1 MKHYEGNGNTRKV
14 EGKRREKNKQVERA
28 SDRAVQGIV
37 FMKFFKSLGAF
48 EREKINQPVKFLCTS
63 LRTEFARS
71 LKDEQRRIDP
81 RVG

>member
-37 FMKFFKSLGAF
+37 SMKFFKSLRAF
-48 EREKINQPVKFLCTS
+48 EREKINQSVKFLCTS

-71 LKDEQRRIDP
+71 LKDEQRRIDQ